1 MLEEGYGDEGMI
13 RMRKGQD
20 MRCKMLDNV
29 DERPRCNLF
38 ALFKETCFSYLTNP
52 FIQIPFIEANLRPPT
67 DHPNGK
73 AVQAPPSNVACRD
86 EMLDVSKE
94 MREGEGERQ
103 DRRESSS
110 IVVVQSLRKHHE
122 TMVESHKWCRDGR
135 VFSGRGVG
143 YLVLAFVWANQR
155 TPLLLVRSS
164 TDRSWPRET
173 KFILDGLIAAAETA
187 WQLLLRRTPN
197 MLERKKS

>member
-1 MLEEGYGDEGMI
+1 MLGEGYGDEGMI

-52 FIQIPFIEANLRPPT
+52 FIQIPFIEANVRPPT

-73 AVQAPPSNVACRD
+73 AVQAPPSNVACRG

-103 DRRESSS
+103 DRRE
-110 IVVVQSLRKHHE
+110 
-122 TMVESHKWCRDGR
+122 
-135 VFSGRGVG
+135 
-143 YLVLAFVWANQR
+143 
-155 TPLLLVRSS
+155 
-164 TDRSWPRET
+164 
-173 KFILDGLIAAAETA
+173 
-187 WQLLLRRTPN
+187 
-197 MLERKKS
+197 